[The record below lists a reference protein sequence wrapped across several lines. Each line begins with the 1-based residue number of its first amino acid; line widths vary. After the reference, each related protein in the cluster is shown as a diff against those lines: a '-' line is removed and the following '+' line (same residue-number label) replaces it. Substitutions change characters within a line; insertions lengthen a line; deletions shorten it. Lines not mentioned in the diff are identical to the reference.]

1 MTDEPI
7 GGETVMAGGLHCAV
21 CGERIKP
28 GRTPNTYT
36 HVTRLVAACDMD
48 SDHEAVPAPPR

>member
-28 GRTPNTYT
+28 GRT
-36 HVTRLVAACDMD
+36 RKSRAC
-48 SDHEAVPAPPR
+48 